1 MPENNLIPEAKET
14 GEPSSIPEEKKP
26 SMGEKL
32 KNFFSITIVKHLI
45 IVTLVLGSMFALSHS
60 GLFTN
65 PEASFYDTNFYGRA
79 VIKGQYNKVPDNI
92 IILSVDDSS
101 LNELAP
107 TLGTWPWARASYSTI
122 IDTLNGYGA
131 KAIGLDFLFITES
144 TRGEA
149 DDAVLANALAKYNNV
164 LIASNFDISQSR
176 QGTMEQ
182 LILPLDKFII
192 NDNYGFINYDT
203 ENDGFLRKMMLTKE
217 YQEVKYRSFDA
228 KLYQIATGQEI
239 NKDGGYIN
247 FYGPPN
253 HFPVIPVYKLF
264 DAESLHNELDDGKI
278 FKDKI
283 IIIGPTAEAFHDTH
297 ATPYSANQFFA
308 HYLEIGSAFP
318 MSGPE
323 VHANA
328 IATLMQGN
336 DLQELNPAIQYAIL
350 FVVLMVLASVFTL
363 AGLWIG
369 LVSGI
374 FILIAYWLNA
384 YFYFTYYSSFIN
396 IFVMLWSIIILFVVI
411 QAVKYIETL
420 RQKMYIQNSFSSYV
434 PKQLV
439 NQLLSN
445 PKLLDSFEG
454 EKKDITVMFVDIR
467 GFTSLSDT
475 MDAKEVVKIL
485 NQYIEIV
492 IEAIEPYGGIIDK
505 FIGDGVMITFNTL
518 ESQPDHQV
526 RAVMSALAI
535 KEKIKE
541 WLKANRKGRRDL
553 FAIGIGIS
561 SGLCMV
567 GNMGARDKK
576 SFTAIGA
583 TVNMAAR
590 LESRARGGNSI
601 IMSESVYSAVK
612 DTIEAVF
619 VEETVLKGFITPVSV
634 YEVLSRKGEAVPA
647 PETNLGL
654 TAVEKAQTQASTNMF
669 DR

>member
-1 MPENNLIPEAKET
+1 MTENNLIPEVKEHA
-14 GEPSSIPEEKKP
+14 EPSSIPENKKP
-26 SMGEKL
+26 SAGEKL
-32 KNFFSITIVKHLI
+32 RTFFSITIVKHLI
-45 IVTLVLGSMFALSHS
+45 IVSVILGSMFAFSHS
-60 GLFTN
+60 GVFTN
-65 PEASFYDTNFYGRA
+65 TETSFYDTNFYIRA
-79 VIKGQYNKVPDNI
+79 IIKGQYDKVPDNI
-92 IILSVDDSS
+92 IILSIDDTS

-107 TLGTWPWARASYSTI
+107 TMGNWPWARASYGNI
-122 IDTLNGYGA
+122 IDTLNSYGA
-131 KAIGLDFLFITES
+131 KAVGLDLLFITES
-144 TRGEA
+144 SRGEA
-149 DDAVLANALAKYNNV
+149 DDLIFANSLAKYNNI
-164 LIASNFDISQSR
+164 LIASNFDVTKSNQAV
-176 QGTMEQ
+176 MEQ
-182 LILPLDKFII
+182 LSLPLDKFIV
-192 NDNYGFINYDT
+192 NDNYGFINYEKD
-203 ENDGFLRKMMLTKE
+203 NDGFIRKMMLTKE
-217 YQEVKYRSFDA
+217 YQDKMYKSFDA
-228 KLYQIATGQEI
+228 KLYEIATGHNI

-247 FYGPPN
+247 FSGPPN
-253 HFPVIPVYKLF
+253 HFLTIPIYKLF
-264 DAESLHNELDDGKI
+264 DADGFHNDLDDGKI

-283 IIIGPTAEAFHDTH
+283 VLIGPNAEFFHDTH
-297 ATPYSANQFFA
+297 STPYSSNPFFA
-308 HYLEIGSAFP
+308 NILDIGSAFP
-318 MSGPE
+318 MSGVE
-323 VHANA
+323 IHANV
-328 IATLMQGN
+328 IASLMQDN
-336 DLQELNPAIQYAIL
+336 EIKEVNTLTQYAIL
-350 FVVLMVLASVFTL
+350 FVVMLVLASIFTL

-369 LVSGI
+369 LASGI
-374 FILIAYWLNA
+374 FILIIYWLNA
-384 YFYFTYYSSFIN
+384 YFYFSYHNSFIN

-411 QAVKYIETL
+411 QGLKYIETL
-420 RQKMYIQNSFSSYV
+420 RQKIYIQNSFSSYV

-475 MDAKEVVKIL
+475 MDAKEIVRIL

-492 IEAIEPYGGIIDK
+492 IEAMEPYGGIIDK

-518 ESQPDHQV
+518 ESQPDHQI
-526 RAVMSALAI
+526 RAVMSAISI

-601 IMSESVYSAVK
+601 IMSETVYSAVK
-612 DTIEAVF
+612 DTVEAVF
-619 VEETVLKGFITPVSV
+619 VEETILKGFITPVSV